1 MINGAQVGIMFQSAR
16 QSLTPVSVHARKA
29 AIQLR
34 CILLTMPFARS
45 AIRFSRRLK
54 SALGTVYRQDAAH
67 IRRDKYKEA

>member
-16 QSLTPVSVHARKA
+16 RLTPVSVHARKA